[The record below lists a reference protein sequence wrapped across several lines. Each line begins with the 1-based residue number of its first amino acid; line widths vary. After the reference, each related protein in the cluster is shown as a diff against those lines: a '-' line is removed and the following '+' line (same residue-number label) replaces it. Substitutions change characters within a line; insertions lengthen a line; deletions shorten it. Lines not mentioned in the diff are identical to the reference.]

1 MTISPLSGPPAAP
14 GPRAYARA
22 GLAAASLGATQG
34 RARAA
39 SDGGGDRGLF
49 DSEALRESLEEAD
62 VQFFFALAEQDSQKT
77 IVSEFGTASPET
89 PAPLVIKRSWGEF
102 SLTDGAVVAG
112 WLVCMAVFLTGLW
125 QRTILLMR
133 EKSRADPIYYAG
145 IALIAVGT
153 LVLVGY
159 FVVRVEGVRAAVR
172 ASLSPSDAHEY
183 VKLIPGAL
191 TMKARRETPAVRRSA
206 NMLLELGAFVL
217 FVTPCVDIGLM
228 SNLVLAD
235 NAYLPFAVPTLVVVA
250 SCVSSLWLLVQ
261 VLVRGSR
268 ARASVGATYLDL
280 HLFCVYL
287 AAVALVVAIVL
298 RVTLGPATA
307 RKVARHYDDDEDAGD
322 DEEVFRTQAY
332 IRSGLLACV
341 LAVFVLGVRL
351 RRVAG
356 TPRPR
361 LGSPTP
367 SQTRAIEF
375 RTRGSPSL
383 GHGYG
388 A

>member
-1 MTISPLSGPPAAP
+1 MPTRFQLMTISPLSGPPAAP

-235 NAYLPFAVPTLVVVA
+235 NAYLPFARYLKRLIVRAVFFGFLRHEANVGHCSHSRGIKGTVLFAEINGLSIHARIATVRNDEVRI
-250 SCVSSLWLLVQ
+250 LL
-261 VLVRGSR
+261 
-268 ARASVGATYLDL
+268 
-280 HLFCVYL
+280 L
-287 AAVALVVAIVL
+287 AALVPHL
-298 RVTLGPATA
+298 T
-307 RKVARHYDDDEDAGD
+307 
-322 DEEVFRTQAY
+322 
-332 IRSGLLACV
+332 
-341 LAVFVLGVRL
+341 
-351 RRVAG
+351 
-356 TPRPR
+356 
-361 LGSPTP
+361 
-367 SQTRAIEF
+367 
-375 RTRGSPSL
+375 
-383 GHGYG
+383 
-388 A
+388 

>member
-1 MTISPLSGPPAAP
+1 MGAAP
-14 GPRAYARA
+14 GPRA
-22 GLAAASLGATQG
+22 GLAAAGSTRSLDATRGRG
-34 RARAA
+34 RAE

-49 DSEALRESLEEAD
+49 DSESLRESLEEAD

-77 IVSEFGTASPET
+77 IVSEFGTSSPGT
-89 PAPLVIKRSWGEF
+89 PAIKVEPRSCWGEF
-102 SLTDGAVVAG
+102 SLTDGAVIAG
-112 WLVCMAVFLTGLW
+112 WLVCLAVFLAGLW
-125 QRTILLMR
+125 QRTVLPMR
-133 EKSRADPIYYAG
+133 EKSNADPIYYAG

-153 LVLVGY
+153 LVIVGY

-172 ASLSPSDAHEY
+172 APLSPSDAHEY

-217 FVTPCVDIGLM
+217 FVTPCVDIGLTA
-228 SNLVLAD
+228 NLVLAD

-250 SCVSSLWLLVQ
+250 GCVSSLWLLVQ
-261 VLVRGSR
+261 VFVRGSR

-298 RVTLGPATA
+298 GVTLGPATA

-332 IRSGLLACV
+332 IRSGLFACV
-341 LAVFVLGVRL
+341 LAAFVLGVRL

-367 SQTRAIEF
+367 SQARAIEF